1 MWGPEVETRF
11 YLMTLHCLFQD
22 RFLTQPRAQLLAGL
36 AGQWAL
42 RSFSVSFISVVQV
55 WSVCLAFTWVLGL
68 NSGPR
73 GCMVDTL
80 LNRPPTQPHKSVWC
94 VGKKQLVL
102 KERRINPALQWVSS
116 YVDWPSVCT
125 EAIVTTGIFSEVWRL
140 GNPPRTWLV
149 PVMLAHLNPPQLR
162 SQDRRCR
169 HCQRKHS
176 EINPQNPKV
185 EMFLENADIKKSFI
199 SCFYIGL

>member
-1 MWGPEVETRF
+1 MWIHVHVGQNTCVSMWGPEVETRF

-94 VGKKQLVL
+94 VGKKTISFERKKDKPSSSVGFLLCGLAVSLHRGNCYNRHLLWSL
-102 KERRINPALQWVSS
+102 KTWQSS
-116 YVDWPSVCT
+116 
-125 EAIVTTGIFSEVWRL
+125 
-140 GNPPRTWLV
+140 
-149 PVMLAHLNPPQLR
+149 
-162 SQDRRCR
+162 
-169 HCQRKHS
+169 
-176 EINPQNPKV
+176 
-185 EMFLENADIKKSFI
+185 
-199 SCFYIGL
+199 